1 MPPLYTCE
9 NGVLKPCS
17 GVFSV
22 ENMGNRGIE
31 ELNTVVGGVS
41 KNIYSSIPS
50 DLPFSKEI
58 YNAFDILGYG
68 YKIDHI
74 SPVEASSIS
83 SGTIPENVGI
93 FQRII
98 YTKTGNEGFRF
109 TSGDKNSQIHF
120 TSYVKLRDG
129 SVIGWSDIKSYVE
142 SAGVSFLTWLYYTK
156 VRLPFAFKIID
167 VQSSVIT
174 RGDTWTAANSIDETG
189 GTSAALRAS
198 FKGYYAV
205 KIGENAYTMHSSS
218 TSNNMSFN
226 MLNDGLQSYL
236 TYKQPVARYYDTY
249 FGGWTSTLTQSH
261 LYMQAGPPYWKY
273 SGSSSIFR
281 DGSIV
286 WEVQSGINETKAIKA
301 MVSFKGVSVRS
312 LFDVSNF
319 DNIETV
325 YVD

>member
-17 GVFSV
+17 GVFTV
-22 ENMGNRGIE
+22 ENIANRDIE

-74 SPVEASSIS
+74 SSLVEGS
-83 SGTIPENVGI
+83 IPENVGV

-129 SVIGWSDIKSYVE
+129 SIIGWSDIKSYIE

-156 VRLPFAFKIID
+156 VRLPFAFTILD

-189 GTSAALRAS
+189 TATAALRA
-198 FKGYYAV
+198 FCKGYYAV

-218 TSNNMSFN
+218 TSNTMSFN

-236 TYKQPVARYYDTY
+236 TKKQPATRYYGTY

-273 SGSSSIFR
+273 SGSTSVFR

-286 WEVQSGINETKAIKA
+286 WEIQSGINSKTQLEANA
-301 MVSFKGVSVRS
+301 SFKGRQVRS